1 MLYSEYYGKLQGRE
15 SPLPG
20 AKELIASLFERG
32 YKVWPPVPSSRN
44 VSATS
49 DDRPERPNPIDS

>member
-15 SPLPG
+15 PPLPG

-32 YKVWPPVPSSRN
+32 YKVWPPVPSLRN
-44 VSATS
+44 VSATY
-49 DDRPERPNPIDS
+49 DDRPDRPNLIDS